1 MGGFETIIG
10 RIKQRLNLG
19 ADAAPAD
26 GTGARPPDAPSRV
39 LDAGESRAQFI
50 AALSGAGGHPIEAS
64 DEADAAGKIGALLR
78 SIGARSAALGEGI
91 TIDSKMMAA
100 RLAGA
105 GFEITTVDA
114 QGGPPV
120 AAFKQRLA
128 ENDAGIVEADYAIA
142 ATGTL
147 AMIGAPTRPRSLSLI
162 PPNNIVLLSAARIL
176 PNLAAVLS
184 AVGAETIAAQ
194 PMVLITG
201 PSRTA
206 DIEKRIVIGVHGPK
220 ELYVVI
226 VRDDGTTP
234 GTVAG

>member
-1 MGGFETIIG
+1 
-10 RIKQRLNLG
+10 
-19 ADAAPAD
+19 
-26 GTGARPPDAPSRV
+26 
-39 LDAGESRAQFI
+39 
-50 AALSGAGGHPIEAS
+50 
-64 DEADAAGKIGALLR
+64 
-78 SIGARSAALGEGI
+78 
-91 TIDSKMMAA
+91 MAA

-105 GFEITTVDA
+105 GCEITTVDA

-120 AAFKQRLA
+120 AAFKKRLA

-162 PPNNIVLLSAARIL
+162 PANNIVLLSAARIL
-176 PNLAAVLS
+176 PNLAAVLN
-184 AVGAETIAAQ
+184 AVGTETIAAR

-226 VRDDGTTP
+226 VGNGGTTP
-234 GTVAG
+234 ETVAG

>member
-1 MGGFETIIG
+1 MAV
-10 RIKQRLNLG
+10 R
-19 ADAAPAD
+19 
-26 GTGARPPDAPSRV
+26 
-39 LDAGESRAQFI
+39 
-50 AALSGAGGHPIEAS
+50 LSGAGC
-64 DEADAAGKIGALLR
+64 
-78 SIGARSAALGEGI
+78 
-91 TIDSKMMAA
+91 
-100 RLAGA
+100 
-105 GFEITTVDA
+105 EIATVRVK
-114 QGGPPV
+114 GGPPV
-120 AAFKQRLA
+120 AAFKKRLA

-176 PNLAAVLS
+176 PNLAAVLD
-184 AVGAETIAAQ
+184 AVGRETIAAQ

-226 VRDDGTTP
+226 VGDGGTMP
-234 GTVAG
+234 GTAEAG